1 MVNKVAGVRSR
12 KERVNQEYTQTLNE
26 SIVESRR
33 QNPMWTLQTIA
44 NLVGVSR
51 ERVRQVLNQKHM
63 PTAAVKELPVVVLTC
78 AWCAAQFERSVR
90 VHQRRLKLG
99 AQKVYCGSECQKQGL
114 SAWHRER
121 SRARTECVKGHP
133 LTPDNLYIVKTR
145 SKKDG
150 KVSQGRRCRMCRSIH
165 SREYYLRQQ
174 QKQEQEERGQEVLQ
188 SLSAAMD
195 EVVAESRL
203 ERRGGGR

>member
-1 MVNKVAGVRSR
+1 MVNKVASTRSR
-12 KERVNQEYTQTLNE
+12 KERVNQEYTQTLNA

-51 ERVRQVLNQKHM
+51 ERVRQVLNQKRM
-63 PTAAVKELPVVVLTC
+63 PTAAVKEIPVVVLTC
-78 AWCAAQFERSVR
+78 EWCAVQFERSIR

-99 AQKVYCGSECQKQGL
+99 TKKTYCGSKCQQAGL
-114 SAWHRER
+114 GAWHHKK
-121 SRARTECVKGHP
+121 SLARTECVKGHP
-133 LTPDNLYIVKTR
+133 LTPSNLYIVKTR

-150 KVSQGRRCRMCRSIH
+150 KVSRGRRCRACRSIY
-165 SREYYLRQQ
+165 SREYYARRQQ
-174 QKQEQEERGQEVLQ
+174 KEQEERGQEVLQ

-203 ERRGGGR
+203 ERQEEGR